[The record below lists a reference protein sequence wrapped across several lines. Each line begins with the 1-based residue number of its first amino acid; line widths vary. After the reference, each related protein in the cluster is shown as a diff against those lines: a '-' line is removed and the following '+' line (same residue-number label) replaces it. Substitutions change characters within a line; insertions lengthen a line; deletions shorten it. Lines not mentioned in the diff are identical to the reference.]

1 MRRTFKDN
9 RNKRRRIWRKLV
21 LILVVLCILGAG
33 GWCVATKVNLN
44 PNHEVGDIVDEL
56 DGVAVYFN
64 GGVGHTAGRN
74 LAPDGYNL
82 GIKYQCVEF
91 VKRYYYEHYN
101 HKMPDV
107 WGHAISFFEPDLEH
121 GALNVK
127 RGLLQYHNGGDVKP
141 QKGDLVVYD
150 GTKFNPYGH
159 VAIVAEVTDDVVTII
174 QQNPGP
180 LAPSRESYALVTSNG
195 HYTVGNTRILGWL
208 RLQERAN

>member
-1 MRRTFKDN
+1 MRRTFKEN
-9 RNKRRRIWRKLV
+9 RKRRRGILLKLV
-21 LILVVLCILGAG
+21 IVVVFLCILGVG
-33 GWCVATKVNLN
+33 GWCLATKVNLN
-44 PNHEVGDIVDEL
+44 PNHEVGDVIDSL

-82 GIKYQCVEF
+82 GLKYQCVEF

-107 WGHAISFFEPDLEH
+107 WGHAISFFEPDLAH
-121 GALNVK
+121 GALNAK
-127 RGLLQYHNGGDVKP
+127 RGLLQYHNGGDVRP

-150 GTKFNPYGH
+150 ATRFNPYGH
-159 VAIVAEVTDDVVTII
+159 VAIVAEATDDSVTII

-180 LAPSRESYALVTSNG
+180 LAPSRESYRLEKG
-195 HYTVGNTRILGWL
+195 DGRFTVNHPRILGWL
-208 RLQERAN
+208 RLG

>member
-1 MRRTFKDN
+1 MRHTFKEN
-9 RNKRRRIWRKLV
+9 RKNRRRVWIKLMV
-21 LILVVLCILGAG
+21 AVVVLFCLGVAG
-33 GWCVATKVNLN
+33 FCCATKINLN
-44 PNHEVGDIVDEL
+44 PNYNVGDIVDSL

-64 GGVGHTAGRN
+64 GGVGNSEGRN

-107 WGHAISFFEPDLEH
+107 WGHAISFFDTELPH
-121 GALNVK
+121 NSLNTK
-127 RGLLQYHNGGDVKP
+127 RGLMQYRNGGDVKP

-150 GTKFNPYGH
+150 ATVFNPYGH
-159 VAIVAEVTDDVVTII
+159 VAIIAETGADTVTII

-180 LAPSRESYALVTSNG
+180 LAPSRETYRLLQASGNF
-195 HYTVGNTRILGWL
+195 TVDNSRILGWL
-208 RLQERAN
+208 RLP

>member
-9 RNKRRRIWRKLV
+9 RKKRRGLWLKIV
-21 LILVVLCILGAG
+21 IVIVCVCILLAAG
-33 GWCVATKVNLN
+33 FSFATKVNLN
-44 PNHEVGDIVDEL
+44 PKHEVGDIVDSL

-64 GGVGHTAGRN
+64 GGVSNSVGRN

-107 WGHAISFFEPDLEH
+107 WGHAISFFDTELPH
-121 GALNVK
+121 NTLNVK
-127 RGLLQYHNGGDVKP
+127 RGLMQYHNGGDVRP
-141 QKGDLVVYD
+141 QKGDLVVYSS
-150 GTKFNPYGH
+150 TVFNRYGH
-159 VAIVAEVTDDVVTII
+159 VAIVAEVGDDTVTII

-180 LAPSRESYALVTSNG
+180 LAPSRETYGLTETQG
-195 HYTVGNTRILGWL
+195 RFTVENQRILGWL
-208 RLQERAN
+208 RLP